1 MPPAWYTGEGPYA
14 VGPGSALSLYDVE
27 IEQGAHGPVIALKG
41 EIDLAAVEAVDHDL
55 RPALDPPPPLLVL
68 DLREVEFLDSS
79 GLRLVLRLDREQRE
93 RGTRLVVVR
102 GGRRVA
108 RVMELTGADR
118 QLEMVDDPAEIQPEG

>member
-1 MPPAWYTGEGPYA
+1 
-14 VGPGSALSLYDVE
+14 LSLYDVE

-68 DLREVEFLDSS
+68 DLRGVEFLDSS